1 LGAIY
6 ELGHTNGRDCGPR
19 NRRFPKNFLAKII
32 GRRNILLS
40 LEVIHEVEEIFGSYY
55 GLRTDAA
62 LGSGRRPI

>member
-1 LGAIY
+1 MSWDIPTAAIADGRPGA
-6 ELGHTNGRDCGPR
+6 
-19 NRRFPKNFLAKII
+19 FQKNFLAKII